1 MSEPQKNN
9 VPNTSSSGTNNAALS
24 GNPNARAADSTGA
37 AIQNNAPNAAI
48 SVNNTPTNS
57 ANSGGNNPHNSV
69 NADTVQFSSAMT
81 AKAEQ
86 PKDYFA
92 EQNAKQAEKNQASAK
107 TRKRLLIIFGAVIGV
122 VVVALVAWL
131 VVWLT
136 QDHADDEV
144 PAPTS
149 MQNEAQAAYEASGNS
164 AAAIKDFFNKRKAEA
179 TSNEEVTEL
188 LVVEASTYSANGLW
202 EEAVSVAHEANNRV
216 DGMTVEQL
224 GRYYGTLFN
233 VYSNLGDTAT
243 AEYYYNLSIERGVTY
258 DGEEVQG

>member
-9 VPNTSSSGTNNAALS
+9 VPNTSSPSTNDAVLS
-24 GNPNARAADSTGA
+24 GNPNAPAAGSIGA
-37 AIQNNAPNAAI
+37 VMQNNVPDAAI
-48 SVNNTPTNS
+48 SVNNTPPNS
-57 ANSGGNNPHNSV
+57 ANSGGNNLHNSV
-69 NADTVQFSSAMT
+69 NAGTVQFSSAMT

-92 EQNAKQAEKNQASAK
+92 EQNAERAEKKQKVTK
-107 TRKRLLIIFGAVIGV
+107 TRNRLLIILGAVIGIAV
-122 VVVALVAWL
+122 GALVAWL

-136 QDHADDEV
+136 QDHADDL

-149 MQNEAQAAYEASGNS
+149 MQNEAQAAYEASGND
-164 AAAIKDFFNKRKAEA
+164 AAAIKDFFNKQKAEA
-179 TSNEEVTEL
+179 TSDEEITEL

-202 EEAVSVAHEANNRV
+202 EDAASVAEEANGRI
-216 DGMTVEQL
+216 DSMTDEQL
-224 GRYYGTLFN
+224 GRYSGTLFN
-233 VYSNLGDTAT
+233 VYSNLGDTTT